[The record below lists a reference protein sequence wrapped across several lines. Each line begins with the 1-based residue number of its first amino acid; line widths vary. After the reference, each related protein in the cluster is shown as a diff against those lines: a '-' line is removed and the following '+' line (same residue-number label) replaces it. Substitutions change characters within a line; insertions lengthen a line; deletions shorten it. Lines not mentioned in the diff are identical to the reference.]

1 MEQGGG
7 SLATLEMGRRRS
19 KPGFGSG
26 TEVRVR
32 LFGRFAELGWRTWE
46 ATGRS
51 GDSGPTGSGIW
62 KSRKFARSVLETREV
77 FKVEDGWKVPVP
89 GKFATRVKDTQEL
102 GLVR

>member
-7 SLATLEMGRRRS
+7 PPAILEMGRRWS

-51 GDSGPTGSGIW
+51 GESGPTGSGIW
-62 KSRKFARSVLETREV
+62 KPREFAISVLGTGV

-89 GKFATRVKDTQEL
+89 GKFAVRVKDTQEL
-102 GLVR
+102 GLIR